1 MQNFIVFASL
11 PQSCHAS
18 ALSMYA
24 QAVTRAQYPNNNNS
38 TLPFAGTQPEQH
50 VLPYFVEER
59 APGLPGYAD
68 WLAQLH
74 KAVLSK
80 A

>member
-1 MQNFIVFASL
+1 MKTFAGCL
-11 PQSCHAS
+11 DPVG
-18 ALSMYA
+18 ALC
-24 QAVTRAQYPNNNNS
+24 
-38 TLPFAGTQPEQH
+38 AGTQPEQH

-68 WLAQLH
+68 WLSQLH
-74 KAVLSK
+74 KQVLSK